1 MRRRDRFWVAW
12 VLVSK
17 LDILYIY
24 IDCSRSAGIYIY
36 IKFFFKIFFPLLWSS
51 HQLLGRQSHLFLG
64 HPEAF

>member
-36 IKFFFKIFFPLLWSS
+36 IKFFFKDFFSS
-51 HQLLGRQSHLFLG
+51 SLVQPPVVG
-64 HPEAF
+64 